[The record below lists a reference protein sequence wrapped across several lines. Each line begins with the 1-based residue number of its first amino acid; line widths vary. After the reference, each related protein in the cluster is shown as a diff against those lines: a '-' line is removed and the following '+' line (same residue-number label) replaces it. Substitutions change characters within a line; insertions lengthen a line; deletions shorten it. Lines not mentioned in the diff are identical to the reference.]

1 MLELS
6 IQGKTRNG
14 RKDDIAEDI
23 FEIAPSIIYNRRT
36 PFVISVKNNRKLDYE
51 NLKNIEFEVSMKF
64 FFVLLIN
71 TNKTLK
77 WVALT

>member
-14 RKDDIAEDI
+14 RKDDIAADT

-36 PFVISVKNNRKLDYE
+36 PFVISVKNNKKLDYE
-51 NLKNIEFEVSMKF
+51 NLKNIEFEVLTKF
-64 FFVLLIN
+64 CLFFCSKI
-71 TNKTLK
+71 KIIQ
-77 WVALT
+77 

>member
-6 IQGKTRNG
+6 IHGAIKNG
-14 RKDDIAEDI
+14 IKDNTAEDT

-51 NLKNIEFEVSMKF
+51 DLKKIDFKVIIDPS
-64 FFVLLIN
+64 LIN
-71 TNKTLK
+71 HFINLSTKN
-77 WVALT
+77 

>member
-14 RKDDIAEDI
+14 RKDDIAEDT

-36 PFVISVKNNRKLDYE
+36 PFVISVKNNKKLDYE
-51 NLKNIEFEVSMKF
+51 NLKNIEFEVIIKF
-64 FFVLLIN
+64 CLFF
-71 TNKTLK
+71 
-77 WVALT
+77 